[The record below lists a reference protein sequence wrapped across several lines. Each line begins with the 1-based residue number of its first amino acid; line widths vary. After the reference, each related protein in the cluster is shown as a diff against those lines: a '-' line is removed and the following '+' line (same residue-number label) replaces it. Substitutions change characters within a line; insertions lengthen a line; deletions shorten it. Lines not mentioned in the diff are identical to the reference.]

1 MERRNDMWTTPET
14 RLKFW
19 HYDQINLKFSLNTLV
34 RQPHSFDRINKL
46 KFKPNDNV
54 LFTCGEDGC
63 FKSWQLLSSSSS
75 ISSNMNWIYSTCN
88 GYRDMIPIDLDLI
101 DLDENNCLVAVS
113 FNHINTLWV
122 LNAFYS
128 LMI

>member
-1 MERRNDMWTTPET
+1 
-14 RLKFW
+14 
-19 HYDQINLKFSLNTLV
+19 
-34 RQPHSFDRINKL
+34 
-46 KFKPNDNV
+46 
-54 LFTCGEDGC
+54 
-63 FKSWQLLSSSSS
+63 
-75 ISSNMNWIYSTCN
+75 
-88 GYRDMIPIDLDLI
+88 MIPIDLDLI